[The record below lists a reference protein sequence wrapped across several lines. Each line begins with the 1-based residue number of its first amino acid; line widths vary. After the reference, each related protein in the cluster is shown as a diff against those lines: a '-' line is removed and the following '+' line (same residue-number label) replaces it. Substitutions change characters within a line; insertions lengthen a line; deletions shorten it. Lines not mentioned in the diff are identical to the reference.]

1 MNGETSP
8 KFTRYQYLILA
19 IITLVFLTIVLDF
32 MLMSALSAILLPKLE
47 ITTKQFGLLV
57 SAYPIS
63 AGISTILLSGYA
75 DKFDRKKL
83 LLFFYSGFLLGILF
97 CTNAP
102 SYQVLVVARIITG
115 IFGGVVAPI
124 CFAIVIDL
132 FEITQRGRAMGIL
145 QMASAGSQI
154 LGLPLA
160 LYLASEW
167 DWRVAFG
174 LVLFLGIIA
183 VVLVFWKI
191 RPVDKHLQIQAKVN
205 PLYHSLKII
214 SNRNYLLVFLNN
226 TLLVSADIIMMTFS
240 AAFCTNNLGVDLDDL
255 PLLYGIAG
263 VATFIFA
270 PIIGR
275 LTDKYGTL
283 TIFLVGTA
291 MTIMMVAV
299 FTNLGINPLWAV
311 IIVHTLLLLGNN
323 ARSISSSALGTVVP
337 EVEDRGAFMAVDAAM
352 QLAIGG
358 MAAMIAG
365 LIVFQSDDGMINN
378 FPTLGV
384 VVISLMIL
392 TCGVMYV
399 IDRMVKRRN
408 ITSEYYHSSAP

>member
-1 MNGETSP
+1 MKGETSP
-8 KFTRYQYLILA
+8 KFTNYQFLLVA
-19 IITLVFLTIVLDF
+19 IIALVLLTIVLDF

-63 AGISTILLSGYA
+63 AGISAILLSGYA
-75 DKFDRKKL
+75 DKVDRKKL
-83 LLFFYSGFLLGILF
+83 LLLFYSGFLIGVLF
-97 CTNAP
+97 CANAP
-102 SYQVLVVARIITG
+102 SFQALVAARIITG
-115 IFGGVVAPI
+115 IFGGVVGPI
-124 CFAIVIDL
+124 CFAIVTDL
-132 FEITQRGRAMGIL
+132 FETTQRGRAMGIL

-174 LVLFLGIIA
+174 LILFLGIIA
-183 VVLVFWKI
+183 VFLVFWKI

-226 TLLVSADIIMMTFS
+226 ILLVSGDIILMTFS
-240 AAFCTNNLGVDLDDL
+240 SAFCTNNLGVNLDDL

-263 VATFIFA
+263 IATFIFA

-283 TIFLVGTA
+283 NIFWVGTIL
-291 MTIMMVAV
+291 TIMMVAV

-323 ARSISSSALGTVVP
+323 TRSISSSALGTVVP

-365 LIVFQSDDGMINN
+365 LIVFQSEDGMINN

-384 VVISLMIL
+384 VVISLMML
-392 TCGVMYV
+392 TSGVMYM

-408 ITSEYYHSSAP
+408 IPLA

>member
-1 MNGETSP
+1 MKGETSP
-8 KFTRYQYLILA
+8 KFTNYQFLLVA
-19 IITLVFLTIVLDF
+19 IIALVLLTIVLDF

-63 AGISTILLSGYA
+63 AGISAILLSGYA
-75 DKFDRKKL
+75 DKVDRKKL
-83 LLFFYSGFLLGILF
+83 LLLFYSGFLIGVFF
-97 CTNAP
+97 CANAP
-102 SYQVLVVARIITG
+102 SFQALVAARIITG
-115 IFGGVVAPI
+115 IFGGVVGPI
-124 CFAIVIDL
+124 CFAIVTDL
-132 FEITQRGRAMGIL
+132 FETTQRGRAMGIL

-167 DWRVAFG
+167 DWHVAFG
-174 LVLFLGIIA
+174 LILFLGIIA
-183 VVLVFWKI
+183 VFLVFWKI

-226 TLLVSADIIMMTFS
+226 ILLVSGDIILMTFS
-240 AAFCTNNLGVDLDDL
+240 SAFCTNNLGVNLDDL

-263 VATFIFA
+263 IATFIFA

-283 TIFLVGTA
+283 NIFWVGTIL
-291 MTIMMVAV
+291 TIMMVAV

-311 IIVHTLLLLGNN
+311 IVVHTLLLLGNN
-323 ARSISSSALGTVVP
+323 TRSISSSALGTVVP
-337 EVEDRGAFMAVDAAM
+337 QVEDRGAFMAVDAAM

-365 LIVFQSDDGMINN
+365 LIVFQSEDGMINN

-384 VVISLMIL
+384 VVISLMML
-392 TCGVMYV
+392 TSGVMYV

-408 ITSEYYHSSAP
+408 IPLA